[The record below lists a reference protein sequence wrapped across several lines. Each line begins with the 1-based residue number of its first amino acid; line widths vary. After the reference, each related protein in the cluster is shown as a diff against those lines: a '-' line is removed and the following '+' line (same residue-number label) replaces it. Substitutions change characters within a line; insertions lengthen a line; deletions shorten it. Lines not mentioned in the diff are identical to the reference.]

1 MLKQSM
7 ILLLLNI
14 IHHVFVANYML
25 YAIVIFL
32 LFNIATSYGNR
43 GWSSSMNYGHL
54 PTYQMRI
61 F

>member
-1 MLKQSM
+1 M